1 MIENKFLREFLV
13 VECLCESNP
22 KRQQP
27 RECLRCMNINH
38 ISCHHFWID
47 PELTLRS
54 HKLWFFTPSES
65 LCWKFQSAHIAHTK
79 LSDARR
85 RRQRDFNFISLA
97 SACSRCAVYQQTE
110 NLSAVLLWLCLLRFC
125 RSFFFR
131 GSNHQQQHSH
141 LHCTIGFWLVAF
153 NLCVKDGNLY
163 DNGAQNRRWKL
174 VGFDWGNLPNEN
186 I

>member
-85 RRQRDFNFISLA
+85 RRRRDFNFISLA
-97 SACSRCAVYQQTE
+97 DACSRCAVYQQTE

-125 RSFFFR
+125 RSFFLGFE
-131 GSNHQQQHSH
+131 SSTATLTFA
-141 LHCTIGFWLVAF
+141 LHNWLLACGFQFVCERWQFVWQWSSKSSLET
-153 NLCVKDGNLY
+153 
-163 DNGAQNRRWKL
+163 RRVRL
-174 VGFDWGNLPNEN
+174 G
-186 I
+186 